1 MLDSKKKLINLLEMT
16 TNDKLQEVIML
27 LLKYDKILTNIKISL
42 EQGVDTKKVI
52 HYIEVKRLK

>member
-52 HYIEVKRLK
+52 HYIDAKRLK